1 MLLNEII
8 HYINKPIVVLFIVIL
23 FCIGYFL
30 YTTLVGD
37 IQTNF
42 FLFGTVKDENDKYL
56 PFVSFILDTWTKVIM
71 AYLLILFSS
80 LFHNYYITIMDQN
93 FFSFL
98 TNKEITKMPY
108 TKTITYIITLIDPFI
123 KTLLYII
130 EFYATATFQLQF
142 ILPQFIG
149 SYISTL
155 PFTLNLLEQKTFI

>member
-1 MLLNEII
+1 MLIKQII
-8 HYINKPIVVLFIVIL
+8 DYINKPIVVLCIVIL

-30 YTTLVGD
+30 YTSLVGD

-42 FLFGTVKDENDKYL
+42 FLFGPIKDKNDNYL
-56 PFVSFILDTWTKVIM
+56 PFISFILDTWTKVIM

-80 LFHNYYITIMDQN
+80 LFNNYYITIMDQN
-93 FFSFL
+93 FFYFL
-98 TNKEITKMPY
+98 TNENITQMPY

-130 EFYATATFQLQF
+130 EFYATATFQFQF

-149 SYISTL
+149 SYISRL
-155 PFTLNLLEQKTFI
+155 PFTLKLLNEKTFI

>member
-1 MLLNEII
+1 MLINQII
-8 HYINKPIVVLFIVIL
+8 NFINKPIVLLFIVIL

-30 YTTLVGD
+30 YTSLVGD

-42 FLFGTVKDENDKYL
+42 FLFGPVKDENDNYL
-56 PFVSFILDTWTKVIM
+56 PFISFILDSWSKVIM
-71 AYLLILFSS
+71 AYILILFSS
-80 LFHNYYITIMDQN
+80 LFHNYYITNMNQN
-93 FFSFL
+93 FFYFL
-98 TNKEITKMPY
+98 TNKDITKMPY
-108 TKTITYIITLIDPFI
+108 TKSITYIITLLDPFI

>member
-1 MLLNEII
+1 MLVNQII
-8 HYINKPIVVLFIVIL
+8 HFINKPIVVLFIVIL

-30 YTTLVGD
+30 YTSLVGD
-37 IQTNF
+37 IQSNF
-42 FLFGTVKDENDKYL
+42 FLFGPIKDENDNYL
-56 PFVSFILDTWTKVIM
+56 PFISFILDSWSKVIM

-80 LFHNYYITIMDQN
+80 LFHNYYITMMNQN
-93 FFSFL
+93 FFYFL
-98 TNKEITKMPY
+98 THKDITKMPY
-108 TKTITYIITLIDPFI
+108 TKLITYIITLLDPFI

-155 PFTLNLLEQKTFI
+155 PFTLHLLEQKTFI

>member
-8 HYINKPIVVLFIVIL
+8 HFINKPIIVLFIVIL
-23 FCIGYFL
+23 FCIGYFI
-30 YTTLVGD
+30 YTSFVGD

-42 FLFGTVKDENDKYL
+42 FLFGPIKDENDNYL
-56 PFVSFILDTWTKVIM
+56 PFISFILDSWSKVIM
-71 AYLLILFSS
+71 AYVLILFSS

-93 FFSFL
+93 FFYFL
-98 TNKEITKMPY
+98 TNKDITTMPY
-108 TKTITYIITLIDPFI
+108 TKIITYIITLIDPFI

-155 PFTLNLLEQKTFI
+155 PFTLNLLEQKSFI

>member
-1 MLLNEII
+1 
-8 HYINKPIVVLFIVIL
+8 
-23 FCIGYFL
+23 
-30 YTTLVGD
+30 
-37 IQTNF
+37 
-42 FLFGTVKDENDKYL
+42 
-56 PFVSFILDTWTKVIM
+56 
-71 AYLLILFSS
+71 
-80 LFHNYYITIMDQN
+80 MDQN

-98 TNKEITKMPY
+98 TNKDITTMPY
-108 TKTITYIITLIDPFI
+108 TKPITYIITLLDPFI